1 MNTSPDTEPNNQ
13 PGSDG
18 HVSSAKAMAL
28 RWHNEPAGDFARR
41 LGVSAKTIVRWSS
54 TERRIRLDTADRIA
68 EAIDSHPLLIWGTEY
83 ANAVSATDPTESSNR
98 STTSAPP
105 TPPNAAESPPPQ
117 CNAGAPTAPAHPPH
131 SKPPA
136 TTSPTTRTPK
146 QPYPGVNVAPMDKSN
161 R

>member
-68 EAIDSHPLLIWGTEY
+68 EAINSHPLLIWGTEY
-83 ANAVSATDPTESSNR
+83 ANAVSATDPTEILKQINNL
-98 STTSAPP
+98 SA
-105 TPPNAAESPPPQ
+105 TNAAKR
-117 CNAGAPTAPAHPPH
+117 CGVTTATVQRWRTHRTGTPASLQTARNHLAH
-131 SKPPA
+131 YSH
-136 TTSPTTRTPK
+136 TQTPVSGRK
-146 QPYPGVNVAPMDKSN
+146 CCTDGQDQ
-161 R
+161 